1 MQNFRLINSGYNTAA
16 MNMAVDEVLLD
27 SKLPVLRFYQWQPSA
42 ISIGYSQKLK
52 EEINIDM
59 CKKQGINF
67 VRRLTGGKAVLHDKE
82 LTYSIILDE
91 KTMPKTILESYKFI
105 SKGLLL
111 ALQKI
116 GVNAEMRNE
125 IDKSDVSA
133 ICFSEPSYY
142 EIVVNGKKIVGSAQ
156 VRKKG
161 KILQHG
167 SVLIDVD
174 VEKLCLLFNYSDKNV
189 AGKVRKRVTSI
200 NNELG
205 KKVFFEEV
213 AEAMKEGFGKNF
225 KAELLPDKLTEE
237 EMASAKILAKE
248 KYSSEEWNFMR

>member
-1 MQNFRLINSGYNTAA
+1 MHLRFLNTEKSNAA
-16 MNMAVDEVLLD
+16 MNMAIDEVLLD
-27 SKLPVLRFYQWQPSA
+27 SKLPVLRFYQWQPPA

-52 EEINIDM
+52 EEINLES
-59 CKKQGINF
+59 CKKHGIDF

-91 KTMPKTILESYKFI
+91 KTMPKTILESYKII
-105 SKGLLL
+105 SKGILL
-111 ALQKI
+111 ALQKL
-116 GVNAEMRNE
+116 GVKAEMRNDV
-125 IDKSDVSA
+125 DKSDVSA

-174 VEKLCLLFNYSDKNV
+174 VERLCSLFNYSGKDV
-189 AGKVRKRVTSI
+189 VEKVRKRITSI
-200 NNELG
+200 NNELD
-205 KKVFFEEV
+205 KKVSFEEI
-213 AEAMKEGFGKNF
+213 AEAMKLGFGKNF
-225 KAELLPDKLTEE
+225 KAELLPDELTEE
-237 EMASAKILAKE
+237 EIASAKILAKE
-248 KYSSEEWNFMR
+248 KYSTEKWNFMR